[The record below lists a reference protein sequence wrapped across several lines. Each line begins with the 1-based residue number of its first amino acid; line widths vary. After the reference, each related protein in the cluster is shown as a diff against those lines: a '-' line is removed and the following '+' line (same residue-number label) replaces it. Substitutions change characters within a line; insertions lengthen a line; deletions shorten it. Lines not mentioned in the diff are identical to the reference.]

1 MKRRLLRALRRAQV
15 RETQPTSCHSYSV
28 WLWRVKLV
36 VATNVWAVDQQ
47 EMSECDKDW
56 LEKNAYVVNVTEPM
70 YECAGVPG
78 RASLTPA
85 NST

>member
-15 RETQPTSCHSYSV
+15 RETQPASCHSYSV

-56 LEKNAYVVNVTEPM
+56 LEKT
-70 YECAGVPG
+70 
-78 RASLTPA
+78 RTS
-85 NST
+85 